1 MTGWDIETE
10 MLVIGAG
17 ACGFVAAITAR
28 HEGLQVAI
36 VEKLDRVGGNSAL
49 STGSIPA
56 AASRFQRDAGIED
69 SPTRMITDLM
79 RQGGPHECPEI
90 TETFSEQSAALV
102 EWLVDRAGARM
113 SLITDYGHVGHSVPR
128 LHVPRSRRGKDL
140 VDDLVAAVQAHQ
152 IPVAVGNPV
161 TQLIAD
167 GDGAVIG
174 AVVTDKSGTTSRI
187 AARKILLATN
197 GYAANKALVR
207 EFCPEIAGAEY
218 FGALGSTGDAVD
230 WGRKLGADLANIGAY
245 QGYAAVAYPQGSL
258 LSWTSI
264 EKGGILVSQ
273 NGQRFG
279 DESIG
284 YSGYAR
290 NVMAQGEFAYA
301 VFDRRVHDVTS
312 KEDEFVELGKHGG
325 IKSAEDATAPAKFF
339 GIDAAGLAATLSA
352 YNRAA
357 RGEIADAFGRK
368 NFGLA
373 PLIGTLFV
381 CRVKPGL
388 FHTRGGLHIDTS
400 ARVLR
405 RDGTPIGNLFAGGGA
420 AAGIS
425 GQAGGQGYSSGN
437 GLLTALGLRA
447 GRRLD
452 GGAGAP
458 ERQMTIT
465 LARRLVRFARALD
478 LGDIPPSVVAAAKLH
493 LLDSLGIGLAAAS
506 LPVNSGWGDAI
517 ATLDDGGAMKRL
529 PSTPSASPAARPA
542 ACSNP
547 LPKVRA

>member
-1 MTGWDIETE
+1 MSGWDVETD
-10 MLVIGAG
+10 MLVVGAG
-17 ACGFVAAITAR
+17 ACGFAAAITAR
-28 HEGLQVAI
+28 DEGLQVAI

-56 AASRFQRDAGIED
+56 ADSRFQREAGIAD
-69 SPTRMITDLM
+69 SSARMIADLM
-79 RQGGPHECPEI
+79 RQAGPHECPEL
-90 TETFSEQSAALV
+90 TELLAEQSAGLV

-113 SLITDYGHVGHSVPR
+113 SLITDYCHVGHSVPR
-128 LHVPRSRRGKDL
+128 LHAPRSRRGKDL
-140 VDDLVAAVQAHQ
+140 VDDLVAAVESRQ

-167 GDGAVIG
+167 GEGAVIG
-174 AVVTDKSGTTSRI
+174 AVVVERSGAISRI
-187 AARKILLATN
+187 GARKLLLATN

-218 FGALGSTGDAVD
+218 FGALGSTGDAVE

-258 LSWTSI
+258 LSWTAI

-273 NGQRFG
+273 NGKRFG

-301 VFDRRVHDVTS
+301 VFDRRVHDVAS
-312 KEDEFVELGKHGG
+312 KEDEFVELGTHGG
-325 IKSAEDATAPAKFF
+325 IKSAADAVTLAKFF
-339 GIDAAGLAATLSA
+339 DIDAAGLAETLAT
-352 YNRAA
+352 YNSAA
-357 RGEIADAFGRK
+357 RGEIVDAFGRTQ
-368 NFGLA
+368 FGLA
-373 PLIGTLFV
+373 PLTGQLFV

-388 FHTRGGLHIDTS
+388 FHTQGGLRIDTS

-425 GQAGGQGYSSGN
+425 GQTGGQGYSSGN
-437 GLLTALGLRA
+437 GLLTALGLGRIA
-447 GRRLD
+447 GLTAAQEIRR
-452 GGAGAP
+452 GAGA
-458 ERQMTIT
+458 
-465 LARRLVRFARALD
+465 
-478 LGDIPPSVVAAAKLH
+478 
-493 LLDSLGIGLAAAS
+493 
-506 LPVNSGWGDAI
+506 
-517 ATLDDGGAMKRL
+517 
-529 PSTPSASPAARPA
+529 
-542 ACSNP
+542 
-547 LPKVRA
+547 